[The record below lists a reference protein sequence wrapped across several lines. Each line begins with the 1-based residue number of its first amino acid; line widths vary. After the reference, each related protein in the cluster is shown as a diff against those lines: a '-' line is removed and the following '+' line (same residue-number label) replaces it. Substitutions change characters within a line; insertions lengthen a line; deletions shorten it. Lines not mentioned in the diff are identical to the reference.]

1 MTTGTKATKVLSY
14 QEYLVEPET
23 MLRFDIVDGAVIMA
37 ERPTRWHQTIA
48 GNIYWPAWGLI
59 SERGL
64 GEMWFA
70 PLDVVV
76 QRDPLRV
83 RQPDLL
89 YVSAENSGIL
99 TARVEGGP
107 DWVVEILSRGNR
119 RRELAGKLADYAAIG
134 VRECWVVSQRD
145 FTVEVLALDNGGW
158 RRVGVRGM
166 GERVE
171 SVVVSG
177 FGMAVGDVFLGV

>member
-1 MTTGTKATKVLSY
+1 MTTGARVLRY
-14 QEYLVEPET
+14 QDYLVEPET
-23 MLRFDIVDGAVIMA
+23 MLRFDIVDGVVIMA
-37 ERPTRWHQTIA
+37 ERPTRSHQTIA
-48 GNIYWPAWGLI
+48 GNIHWPARGFI

-64 GEMWFA
+64 GGIWFA

-76 QRDPLRV
+76 QREPLRV

-89 YVSAENSGIL
+89 YVSAENWGIL

-107 DWVVEILSRGNR
+107 DWVVEILSPGNR

-177 FGMAVGDVFLGV
+177 FGMAVGDVFRGV

>member
-23 MLRFDIVDGAVIMA
+23 MLRFDIVDGVVIMA

-48 GNIYWPAWGLI
+48 GNVHWAARGYIK
-59 SERGL
+59 ERGL

-99 TARVEGGP
+99 AARVEGGP

-119 RRELAGKLADYAAIG
+119 RRELAGKLADYARIG

-158 RRVGVRGM
+158 RRVSIRGV
-166 GERVE
+166 GEQVE
-171 SVVVSG
+171 SVVLAG
-177 FGMAVGDVFLGV
+177 LELGVGAIFRGA